1 MDPCYLYAP
10 KDEIEKAAIQL
21 VENFRYEKYCPRIL
35 DVILKNFKFCWIE
48 IHFSN
53 LRFCVR
59 DNNFIFRGVPHIAN
73 LGHGI
78 YQDTDPDKLK
88 VFIDTVHAASSKN

>member
-1 MDPCYLYAP
+1 M
-10 KDEIEKAAIQL
+10 
-21 VENFRYEKYCPRIL
+21 
-35 DVILKNFKFCWIE
+35 
-48 IHFSN
+48 
-53 LRFCVR
+53 R
-59 DNNFIFRGVPHIAN
+59 DKNFIFRDVPHIAN

>member
-10 KDEIEKAAIQL
+10 KNEIEKAAIEL
-21 VENFRYEKYCPRIL
+21 VENFRYCFL
-35 DVILKNFKFCWIE
+35 DVILKISFLLSWNPFFEIE
-48 IHFSN
+48 IFYK
-53 LRFCVR
+53 
-59 DNNFIFRGVPHIAN
+59 NFVFRGVPHIAN

-88 VFIDTVHAASSKN
+88 VFIDTVHAASTKN

>member
-1 MDPCYLYAP
+1 MKNKLPSYSRCDF
-10 KDEIEKAAIQL
+10 EKFQ
-21 VENFRYEKYCPRIL
+21 IL
-35 DVILKNFKFCWIE
+35 LN
-48 IHFSN
+48 FSN
-53 LRFCVR
+53 LRFCAR

>member
-1 MDPCYLYAP
+1 MRFRKISFLLNYFEF
-10 KDEIEKAAIQL
+10 EI
-21 VENFRYEKYCPRIL
+21 F
-35 DVILKNFKFCWIE
+35 
-48 IHFSN
+48 
-53 LRFCVR
+53 VR

>member
-1 MDPCYLYAP
+1 M
-10 KDEIEKAAIQL
+10 
-21 VENFRYEKYCPRIL
+21 
-35 DVILKNFKFCWIE
+35 
-48 IHFSN
+48 HFLNS
-53 LRFCVR
+53 RFCVR
-59 DNNFIFRGVPHIAN
+59 DKTFIFRDVPHIAN